1 MNDMKDWLGEYVED
15 FEEWFYSI
23 PDHACFHCFT
33 KEYRAEW
40 KKWKYEHKNSDS
52 LNTEKLHG

>member
-1 MNDMKDWLGEYVED
+1 MNDLEDDLLID
-15 FEEWFYSI
+15 FEKWFYSI
-23 PDHACFHCFT
+23 PDHAYFHCFT

>member
-1 MNDMKDWLGEYVED
+1 MKDWLGEYVED

-23 PDHACFHCFT
+23 PEHACFHCFT
-33 KEYRAEW
+33 KEYRAAW